1 MTPKI
6 CVSILPKTE
15 AEALSLIDK
24 AEKAQA
30 DFVEVRLD
38 ALRGVQNLTDIARW
52 GRTPKIATN
61 KNHSFGEQEHNK
73 LLLNAAKNGFDYVD
87 IDLDATAVAFINEVK
102 GQGAKCIVSYHDF
115 QVSLTPQEL
124 NAVFEREV
132 AAGADVCKI
141 VTTPKY
147 QQDNL
152 TLLQF
157 IQAAS
162 NKAKVVCFGMGDCGK
177 ISRLLSATFGGFF
190 TFASLEKNSETASGQ
205 LSIEEMKAAYKL
217 LGL

>member
-1 MTPKI
+1 
-6 CVSILPKTE
+6 
-15 AEALSLIDK
+15 
-24 AEKAQA
+24 
-30 DFVEVRLD
+30 
-38 ALRGVQNLTDIARW
+38 VQNLTDIARW

-61 KNHSFGEQEHNK
+61 KNHSFGEQEHHE
-73 LLLNAAKNGFDYVD
+73 LLLNAAKSGINYVD
-87 IDLDATAVAFINEVK
+87 IELDVTAAAFVNEVK
-102 GQGAKCIVSYHDF
+102 AQGAKCIVSHHHF
-115 QVSLTPQEL
+115 QVSLTLQEL
-124 NAVFEREV
+124 NSVFEREV

-162 NKAKVVCFGMGDCGK
+162 NKAKIVCFGMGDCGK

-190 TFASLEKNSETASGQ
+190 TFASLEKNSETAPGQ
-205 LSIEEMKAAYKL
+205 MSIEEMKAAYQL